1 MQARAGIIAPNVD
14 TFAWVF
20 LRRNRVLNM
29 MWPILVVVSANVFY
43 NIIAKSTPNAV
54 QPFASLVITYF
65 TAAIVSFI
73 LFFLASEDKNITN
86 EIQKANWTSV
96 AFGLALVALEFGY
109 IYVYRVGWKI
119 SIGSLV
125 ANISLAF
132 VLLLVGIIVFKESI
146 SLRQIFGMVMCI
158 GGLFLISK

>member
-1 MQARAGIIAPNVD
+1 M
-14 TFAWVF
+14 
-20 LRRNRVLNM
+20 LNM
-29 MWPILVVVSANVFY
+29 MWPILVVISANVFY

-54 QPFASLVITYF
+54 QPFASLTVTYI

-73 LFFLASEDKNITN
+73 LFLFSSEDKNITN

-109 IYVYRVGWKI
+109 INVYRVGWKV

-125 ANISLAF
+125 ANIGLAC
-132 VLLLVGIIVFKESI
+132 VLLFIGVVFFKESI
-146 SLRQIFGMVMCI
+146 SVRQIFGMLMCM

>member
-1 MQARAGIIAPNVD
+1 MV
-14 TFAWVF
+14 
-20 LRRNRVLNM
+20 
-29 MWPILVVVSANVFY
+29 WPILIVISANVFY

-54 QPFASLVITYF
+54 QPFASLTVTYL

-73 LFFLASEDKNITN
+73 LFLLASEDKNITN

-96 AFGLALVALEFGY
+96 AFGLAIVALEFGY

-125 ANISLAF
+125 ANISLAC
-132 VLLLVGIIVFKESI
+132 VLLVIGVIIFKEGI
-146 SLRQIFGMVMCI
+146 SARQIFGMVMCI
-158 GGLFLISK
+158 GGLLLISK

>member
-1 MQARAGIIAPNVD
+1 
-14 TFAWVF
+14 
-20 LRRNRVLNM
+20 M
-29 MWPILVVVSANVFY
+29 MWPIFIVVFANVFY

-54 QPFASLVITYF
+54 QPFASLIITYL
-65 TAAIVSFI
+65 TAAIVSFM
-73 LFFLASEDKNITN
+73 LFLIASEDKNITN

-125 ANISLAF
+125 ANISLSCA
-132 VLLLVGIIVFKESI
+132 LLLIGVVFFKESI
-146 SLRQIFGMVMCI
+146 SIRQIMGMVMCI
-158 GGLFLISK
+158 GGLLLISK